1 MRTVRTG
8 QAGFTLAEVLVATFI
23 IVVGLVAV
31 ATGFQFATAGVATGR
46 GETIAIFLA
55 EQRVEQLKG
64 VALTN
69 FTGPWPAGPSLANG
83 ATTEYCQATNIG
95 ATSANC
101 QATVISGTPFYQRDT
116 TIVDSGNGTTCGTA
130 PAAPPILCKR
140 IQVRVTYRPVTSRG
154 DVSQQRMVDVF
165 TMLVPRN

>member
-1 MRTVRTG
+1 VKAPEG
-8 QAGFTLAEVLVATFI
+8 GFTLTEVLVATLI
-23 IVVGLVAV
+23 ILVGLVAV

-46 GETIAIFLA
+46 GETVAIFLA

-69 FTGPWPAGPSLANG
+69 FAGPWPAGPSLAPG
-83 ATTEYCQATNIG
+83 ATTEFCQATNIG
-95 ATSANC
+95 ATTTNC
-101 QATVISGTPFYQRDT
+101 QAGAITGVASYQRDT
-116 TIVDSGNGTTCGTA
+116 TITDSGNGTTCGTA
-130 PAAPPILCKR
+130 PAAPPVLCKR

>member
-1 MRTVRTG
+1 MRAPEG
-8 QAGFTLAEVLVATFI
+8 GFTLAEVLVATFI

-46 GETIAIFLA
+46 GETVAIFLA

-64 VALTN
+64 AALTD
-69 FTGPWPAGPSLANG
+69 FTAAVLNTGT
-83 ATTEYCQATNIG
+83 TTENCQATNIG
-95 ATSANC
+95 ATTTNC
-101 QATVISGTPFYQRDT
+101 QAAAITGVASYQRDT
-116 TIVDSGNGTTCGTA
+116 TITDSGNGTTCGNV

-154 DVSQQRMVDVF
+154 DVSQQRMVDVY

>member
-1 MRTVRTG
+1 MRTPGKTAER
-8 QAGFTLAEVLVATFI
+8 GFTLTEVLVATFV
-23 IVVGLVAV
+23 IVIGLVAV

-55 EQRVEQLKG
+55 EQRIEQLKG
-64 VALTN
+64 AAMTS
-69 FTGPWPAGPSLANG
+69 FTGAALDSGV
-83 ATTEYCQATNIG
+83 TTEFCQATNIG
-95 ATSANC
+95 ATTTNC
-101 QATVISGTPFYQRDT
+101 QAGAITGGASYQRVT
-116 TIVDSGNGTTCGTA
+116 TIVDSGNGTTCGNA

-140 IQVRVTYRPVTSRG
+140 IHVRVTYNPVTSRG

>member
-1 MRTVRTG
+1 MKTPES
-8 QAGFTLAEVLVATFI
+8 GFTLTEVLVATLI

-55 EQRVEQLKG
+55 EQRIEQLKG
-64 VALTN
+64 VAMSN
-69 FTGPWPAGPSLANG
+69 FTAPALDSG
-83 ATTEYCQATNIG
+83 ATTEFCQATNIG
-95 ATSANC
+95 ATTTNC
-101 QATVISGTPFYQRDT
+101 QGAAITGVASYQRVT
-116 TIVDSGNGTTCGTA
+116 TIVDSGNGTTCGNA

-140 IQVRVTYRPVTSRG
+140 IQVRVTYNPVTSRG
-154 DVSQQRMVDVF
+154 DVSQPRMVDVF